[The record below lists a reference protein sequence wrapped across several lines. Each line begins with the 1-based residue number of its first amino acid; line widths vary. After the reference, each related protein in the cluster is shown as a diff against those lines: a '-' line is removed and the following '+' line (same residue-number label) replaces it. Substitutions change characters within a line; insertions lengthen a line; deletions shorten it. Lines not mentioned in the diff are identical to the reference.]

1 MHASPI
7 SLIQRDHE
15 VPRAKF
21 ISVVSVHMK
30 QLLYKAKEAASLIC
44 WGQDKSWARSLP
56 SWDLQNSWGAATGVT
71 GWAWL
76 DWRHSWESCGLPA
89 GKGRW
94 SSSQVLLAW
103 GLGSGLYPPMSSGGN
118 LAPGESQRWALGRL
132 LVGWRGEAAEP
143 AGKDAGG
150 FDSTRWGAA
159 ERGQKWFFSPLIS
172 GIKQFQKTAFSFF
185 LDY

>member
-44 WGQDKSWARSLP
+44 WGQDKSWARTLP
-56 SWDLQNSWGAATGVT
+56 SPWDLQNSWGAATGVT

-76 DWRHSWESCGLPA
+76 DWKHSWESCGLPA

-132 LVGWRGEAAEP
+132 LVGWLWSQLGRMQGALTALGGEQLK
-143 AGKDAGG
+143 GDRS
-150 FDSTRWGAA
+150 D
-159 ERGQKWFFSPLIS
+159 FFPL
-172 GIKQFQKTAFSFF
+172 
-185 LDY
+185 